1 MAEDKKD
8 QELTLED
15 LGLEEQET
23 PAEKAEKENKKT
35 ADKKVV
41 EENKVIN
48 DEKSGVEIHEM
59 KVNPKLVK
67 KIETEPKEHKKIEVA
82 TNREEKIE
90 KDLQQNVVAA
100 KDASANNADGTAKYG
115 RKISINE
122 FAKKP
127 ISKKENPIRQTLDNL
142 YDLADK
148 GIERTKKELT
158 APGGRIDEAKFK

>member
-41 EENKVIN
+41 EENKVIK

-59 KVNPKLVK
+59 KVDPKLVK
-67 KIETEPKEHKKIEVA
+67 KIETESKEHKIFS
-82 TNREEKIE
+82 RM
-90 KDLQQNVVAA
+90 
-100 KDASANNADGTAKYG
+100 
-115 RKISINE
+115 
-122 FAKKP
+122 
-127 ISKKENPIRQTLDNL
+127 
-142 YDLADK
+142 
-148 GIERTKKELT
+148 
-158 APGGRIDEAKFK
+158 